1 MATLSFEKPKFIF
14 RGSKEERL
22 PPKNAGFLFDPD
34 NWVDPNWNTIYMGK
48 VKQMIENCR
57 EVDVALIINDSAKKE
72 IRKGE
77 EDEKVKLEMSRST
90 GADMIIPAPNGL
102 EYYSFQKAGI
112 QYTLKIPNTL
122 IADEMGLGKTI
133 QAIGVINCEKPK
145 KVLIICP
152 ASLKL
157 NWKKELEKWLVDEY
171 SIAIANGEEDFE
183 KNITIINYDRLRK
196 YMKQYLSLVT
206 KTELMV
212 ENKKTQIF
220 VCDVCGGQFRFANL
234 AFNHID
240 KKHED
245 EIKDI
250 LMKTKYDILI
260 LDESHYIKNF
270 KAQRT
275 QAVVRIA
282 KRAKR
287 RMFLT
292 GTPILNRPIELFT
305 PLCILDSELIK
316 GGWVK
321 YVTRYCGGKRG
332 HFGWDVS
339 GASNLDELNTKLRTS
354 VMVRRLKKDVLSEL
368 PSKIR
373 SIIPIEAKD
382 KDIKEALKEEAI
394 HRDKWLMVKAQ
405 LEKASVNS
413 EENKEEFEQQV
424 TGLKRNIALEF
435 AEISRIRHQTALAKL
450 PEAIDFIKNV
460 LEIQD
465 KIIVYTHHKD
475 VLDGIY
481 QEFKDVSVV
490 LTGDVSLDDRDKAV
504 ESFQNDDKVKL
515 FLGTIQAAGLGITL
529 TASSIVIFVE
539 LEWTPS
545 EMSQAEDRAHRI
557 GQKNIVNIYHL
568 IIDGSIDSEL
578 SNVLIEK
585 QKVIDAALDEIVA
598 IEMAD
603 LSDIEGPAQKEASK
617 ALEKLAEKLS
627 DEDGE
632 CVHNLL
638 AWLSS
643 RCDGAMAEDGM
654 GFNKIDSKLGK
665 SLAAAPR
672 LSKKQVALGY
682 VILIKYR
689 RQIEHLG
696 DCKNLYNK
704 EKK

>member
-22 PPKNAGFLFDPD
+22 PPKDAGFLFDPD
-34 NWVDPNWNTIYMGK
+34 NWVDPNWNTIYIGK

-57 EVDVALIINDSAKKE
+57 KADVALIINDSAKKE
-72 IRKGE
+72 IRKAE
-77 EDEKVKLEMSRST
+77 KSEKVKLEMSRST
-90 GADMIIPAPNGL
+90 GSDAEIPSPEGL
-102 EYYSFQKAGI
+102 EYYPFQKAGI
-112 QYTLKIPNTL
+112 QYALKTPNTL

-133 QAIGVINCEKPK
+133 QAIGVINCDKPK

-157 NWKKELEKWLVDEY
+157 NWKRELEKWLVDEY
-171 SIAIANGEEDFE
+171 SIAIVNGEEDFE
-183 KNITIINYDRLRK
+183 KDITIINYDRLKK
-196 YMKQYLSLVT
+196 YMKQYLLLVT
-206 KTELMV
+206 
-212 ENKKTQIF
+212 ENKESHSSGTDYECSI
-220 VCDVCGGQFRFANL
+220 CGGQFRSANI
-234 AFNHID
+234 AYNHVD

-245 EIKDI
+245 QIEDI
-250 LMKTKYDILI
+250 LLKTKYDILI
-260 LDESHYIKNF
+260 LDESHYVKNF

-316 GGWVK
+316 GGWSK
-321 YVTRYCGGKRG
+321 YATRYCGAYRG
-332 HFGWDVS
+332 RFGWDVS

-354 VMVRRLKKDVLSEL
+354 VMVRRLKKDVLTEL

-373 SIIPIEAKD
+373 SIVPIEAKD
-382 KDIKEALKEEAI
+382 KNIKEALKEEAL
-394 HRDKWLMVKAQ
+394 HRDRWLLVKAQ
-405 LEKASVNS
+405 LEKASMNS
-413 EENKEEFEQQV
+413 EENKETFEQQV
-424 TGLKRNIALEF
+424 TGLKRNVALEF

-450 PEAIDFIKNV
+450 PEAIDFIKDV

-465 KIIVYTHHKD
+465 KVIVYTHHKD

-481 QEFKDVSVV
+481 KELSDVSVV
-490 LTGDVSLDDRDKAV
+490 LTGDVKLEDRDKAV
-504 ESFQNDDKVKL
+504 ESFQNNSKVKL

-529 TASSIVIFVE
+529 TASSTVIFVE

-557 GQKNIVNIYHL
+557 GQKNVVNIYHL

-585 QKVIDAALDEIVA
+585 QKVIDAALDEMVDF
-598 IEMAD
+598 EMTN
-603 LSDIEGPAQKEASK
+603 LSDVEGPAQKEASK

-627 DEDGE
+627 DEDGG
-632 CVHNLL
+632 CVHRLL
-638 AWLSS
+638 GYLSAI
-643 RCDGAMAEDGM
+643 CDGASSEDGM
-654 GFNKIDSKLGK
+654 GFNKIDTKLGK
-665 SLAAAPR
+665 SLANASR

-682 VILIKYR
+682 VILMKYR

-696 DCKNLYNK
+696 DCEKLYNK
-704 EKK
+704 EE